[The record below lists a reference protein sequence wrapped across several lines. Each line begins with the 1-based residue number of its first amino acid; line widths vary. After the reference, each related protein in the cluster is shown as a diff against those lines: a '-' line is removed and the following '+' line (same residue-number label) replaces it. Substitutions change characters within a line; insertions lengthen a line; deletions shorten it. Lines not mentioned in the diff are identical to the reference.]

1 MDNII
6 IDATP
11 NEDGRIIIELY
22 GKEFEIDDTMFDED
36 GVALAKFFGQN
47 YEIHKPVAKT
57 QARKRKATKK
67 EAEPEVEETPGEAD
81 EVEQEEES

>member
-11 NEDGRIIIELY
+11 DENGRIIIELY
-22 GKEFEIDDTMFDED
+22 GKEFEIDDSMFDEE
-36 GVALAKFFGQN
+36 GVAVAKFFGQI

-57 QARKRKATKK
+57 QTRKRKGSRA
-67 EAEPEVEETPGEAD
+67 G
-81 EVEQEEES
+81 S

>member
-6 IDATP
+6 IDVTP
-11 NEDGRIIIELY
+11 NEDGRIVIELY
-22 GKEFEIDDTMFDED
+22 GKEFEIDDTMFDEN

-57 QARKRKATKK
+57 QARKRKTAKK
-67 EAEPEVEETPGEAD
+67 EAEPEVEEEIN
-81 EVEQEEES
+81 EEES

>member
-11 NEDGRIIIELY
+11 NEDGRIVIELY
-22 GKEFEIDDTMFDED
+22 GKEFEIDDTMFDEN
-36 GVALAKFFGQN
+36 GVAFAKFFGQN

-57 QARKRKATKK
+57 QARKRKTAKK
-67 EAEPEVEETPGEAD
+67 EAEPEVEEEIN
-81 EVEQEEES
+81 EEES

>member
-11 NEDGRIIIELY
+11 NEDGRIVIELY
-22 GKEFEIDDTMFDED
+22 GKEFEIDDTMFDEN

-57 QARKRKATKK
+57 QARKRKTAKK
-67 EAEPEVEETPGEAD
+67 EAEPEFEEEIN
-81 EVEQEEES
+81 EEES